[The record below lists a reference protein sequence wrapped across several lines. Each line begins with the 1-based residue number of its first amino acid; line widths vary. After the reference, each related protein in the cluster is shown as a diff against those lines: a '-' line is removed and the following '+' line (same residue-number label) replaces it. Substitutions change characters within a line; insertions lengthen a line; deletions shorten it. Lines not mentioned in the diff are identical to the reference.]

1 MKMNKKLERLRD
13 KEAVEKIGKSCGDDI
28 VLHMTSKVTQPQK
41 EIKVYSREVCSIF
54 YVRDIINEFQK
65 RSSNRKANDPTLPNT
80 EKPEIK
86 PETTNIE
93 FETVVRGKKQKI
105 DSDFLNKFGI
115 KID

>member
-1 MKMNKKLERLRD
+1 MNKKLERLRD
-13 KEAVEKIGKSCGDDI
+13 KEAVEKVGKTCGDDI
-28 VLHMTSKVTQPQK
+28 ILHMTSKVTEPQK
-41 EIKVYSREVCSIF
+41 EIKVYSREVF
-54 YVRDIINEFQK
+54 YTFYNVRDINESQK
-65 RSSNRKANDPTLPNT
+65 RSSNRKSNDPTLPNT